1 MAYSQEVKDRVRMSY
16 VRDCL
21 PLKQAAE
28 RHGVPYDTVRTW
40 KRKALNWDKDDWDEA
55 RNASRLI
62 QGGSAEVTAAFMD
75 DFVHIYHRTIK
86 KLRAM
91 MEKEDEFDPIA
102 VAEALSKMAD
112 AWIKTTN
119 ALTKGK
125 PSLNKLS
132 VGLEVLQH
140 FNDWIR
146 EYNTELAPEFVNVI
160 EPFSAYL
167 TQAMGK

>member
-1 MAYSQEVKDRVRMSY
+1 MAYSQDVKDRVRASY

-21 PLKQAAE
+21 PLKQVAE
-28 RHGVPYDTVRTW
+28 IHGVPYDTVRTW
-40 KRKALNWDKDDWDEA
+40 KRKALQWDKDDWDEV
-55 RNASRLI
+55 RNASRMI

-75 DFVHIYHRTIK
+75 DFVHIYHFTVKKMRT
-86 KLRAM
+86 M
-91 MEKEDEFDPIA
+91 MDDDEKFDPIV

-140 FNDWIR
+140 FNEWIR
-146 EYNTELAPEFVNVI
+146 EYDQDLAPEFVNVI

-167 TQAMGK
+167 AGAMGK